1 MGKAFKTSV
10 RVKVWVTAHPLR
22 RQKCQLPDR
31 QAGRRPSYLSRLLTV
46 GMISG
51 AIATA
56 GSGTWLATRLI
67 VDPGSVSWVHW
78 LIPGWTRQSWTAKT
92 WQTHDEI
99 EAEAA
104 TAGLIVGEPI
114 YFSIYPGLSQHSAGF
129 HDFLLPLYQAQPGC
143 EAINPP
149 ASSPCRLVEL
159 RVYRPQTSALRLPG
173 KAAALELVNRL
184 SVTGPE
190 ELAAIAPLVNADIT
204 SQGSSRRLPLTTVT
218 FVAGQAPLPGIWLHL
233 SGEWQRGSTHT
244 LYGQVVHYDPT
255 RDRLKSLLAWT
266 SPKADFPTWQQVTG
280 GNATEL
286 LIDQTIGLEPQFQV
300 YQFAALNTPGKP
312 VQVKPIDLREAMLDN
327 RTYANGLLL
336 ARHGLWS
343 TALQVLEKSRKTNAG
358 WSTTAQAQL
367 DLVALHAN
375 ITQAQAKRDWGN
387 PGKQILA
394 LLIDGQWSE
403 ALTVLRTAHANGYTT
418 STLLAEQS
426 DRLWHRVEAAVRVNP
441 QPDVLNWGVLLTAV
455 RQDQTAAMAWL
466 QKQAGGDRQTEQI
479 LALLDPLPITTVV
492 VSPPAPPSPVPAA
505 ALAST
510 VPVSTASSPSLQTS
524 SRMIGSALPQQA
536 IDPTDWLR
544 PDPAETLAL
553 APGQIWYEI
562 QVIGFQDGQQWQQQG
577 IPDLV
582 LADLVLADL
591 VLDQNR
597 AKTAQLLWSRLGLT
611 EAAQIQLMT
620 WPVSA
625 QPEIQHVTVKAVRVT
640 DSAVWLLATGAP
652 IAALAPGSSVLS
664 MTLATL
670 PGVEPLS
677 TETLA
682 SLSQQPGWSETLVPA
697 LWQALQQTPALL
709 PASVTHPVALL
720 QEFGGWSMQL
730 TELTGDDQPEA
741 VLTLQTKLASDQA
754 AQTLIFSRRGG
765 LLYSDLSQTGRS
777 LKAIT
782 DLGDGNLPALIIN
795 NAQSYEIQRWSVPD
809 QQFQ

>member
-1 MGKAFKTSV
+1 MGKASKTSV
-10 RVKVWVTAHPLR
+10 RVKVWVTGQPPRR
-22 RQKCQLPDR
+22 RQP
-31 QAGRRPSYLSRLLTV
+31 GYLSRLLTV

-56 GSGTWLATRLI
+56 VSGTWLATRLI
-67 VDPGSVSWVHW
+67 VDPGSVNWVHW
-78 LIPGWTRQSWTAKT
+78 LIPGWNPQIWTAKT
-92 WQTHDEI
+92 WQTRSEI

-104 TAGLIVGEPI
+104 TAGLLVGDPI
-114 YFSIYPGLSQHSAGF
+114 YFSTYPGLSKHSAGF
-129 HDFLLPLYQAQPGC
+129 HDFLLPLYQAQSGC
-143 EAINPP
+143 EALDTP

-173 KAAALELVNRL
+173 KAAALEWVNRL

-218 FVAGQAPLPGIWLHL
+218 FVAGNAPLPGIWLHL
-233 SGEWQRGSTHT
+233 SGKWQRGSSRT

-255 RDRLKSLLAWT
+255 RDRLQSLLAWT
-266 SPKADFPTWQQVTG
+266 SPTTEFPTWQQVTG

-312 VQVKPIDLREAMLDN
+312 VQVKPIDLREALLDN

-343 TALQVLEKSRKTNAG
+343 TALQVLEKSRKTNSG

-375 ITQAQAKRDWGN
+375 VTQAQAKRDWAN
-387 PGKQILA
+387 PGQQILA
-394 LLIDGQWSE
+394 LLIDGRWSE

-426 DRLWHRVEAAVRVNP
+426 DHLWHRVEAAVRVNP
-441 QPDVLNWGVLLTAV
+441 QPDVLNWGVLLTAMRHDRTV
-455 RQDQTAAMAWL
+455 AMAWL
-466 QKQAGGDRQTEQI
+466 QKQSSGDRQAEPI

-492 VSPPAPPSPVPAA
+492 VSPPVPPAPAPAA

-510 VPVSTASSPSLQTS
+510 VPVSTASSSFVHAS
-524 SRMIGSALPQQA
+524 SRIIGAAKPQQT
-536 IDPTDWLR
+536 IEPTDWLR
-544 PDPAETLAL
+544 PNPAETLAL
-553 APGQIWYEI
+553 APDQIWYEI
-562 QVIGFQDGQQWQQQG
+562 QVIGFQDGLQWRQQG
-577 IPDLV
+577 MSD
-582 LADLVLADL
+582 
-591 VLDQNR
+591 R
-597 AKTAQLLWSRLGLT
+597 ALSQDRAETAQLLWSRLGLT
-611 EAAQIQLMT
+611 EAAQLQLIT
-620 WPVSA
+620 WTASA
-625 QPEIQHVTVKAVRVT
+625 QPEIQQVMVKAVRVT
-640 DSAVWLLATGAP
+640 DETVWLLATGAP
-652 IAALAPGSSVLS
+652 IAALPPDSSALV

-670 PGVEPLS
+670 PWVEPLS
-677 TETLA
+677 TVTLN

-697 LWQALQQTPALL
+697 LWQALQQTPALV
-709 PASVTHPVALL
+709 PASVTHPAALL
-720 QEFGGWSMQL
+720 QEFGGWSVQL

-741 VLTLQTKLASDQA
+741 VLTLQTKLSSAQAA

-765 LLYSDLSQTGRS
+765 LLYSDLPQTGRS

-782 DLGDGNLPALIIN
+782 DLGDGNLPALIISN
-795 NAQSYEIQRWSVPD
+795 TQSYSIQRWSVPD
-809 QQFQ
+809 QRFE

>member
-1 MGKAFKTSV
+1 MGKASKTSV
-10 RVKVWVTAHPLR
+10 RVTVWVTAQPLR
-22 RQKCQLPDR
+22 RQKCR
-31 QAGRRPSYLSRLLTV
+31 QPSYLSRLLTV

-78 LIPGWTRQSWTAKT
+78 LIPGWTRQLWTAKT
-92 WQTHDEI
+92 WQTHNEI

-104 TAGLIVGEPI
+104 AAGLIVGDPI
-114 YFSIYPGLSQHSAGF
+114 YFSIYPGLSQNSAGF
-129 HDFLLPLYQAQPGC
+129 HDFLLPLYQAQSGC
-143 EAINPP
+143 AATNPS

-190 ELAAIAPLVNADIT
+190 ELAAIAPLVNADIA

-218 FVAGQAPLPGIWLHL
+218 FVAGNAPLPGIWLHL
-233 SGEWQRGSTHT
+233 SGEWQRGSSHT

-255 RDRLKSLLAWT
+255 RDRLQSLLAWT
-266 SPKADFPTWQQVTG
+266 SPQADFPAWQQVTG

-358 WSTTAQAQL
+358 WSTTAQAQF

-375 ITQAQAKRDWGN
+375 ITQAQAKRDWAN
-387 PGKQILA
+387 PGQQILA

-403 ALTVLRTAHANGYTT
+403 ALTVLRTAHANSYTT

-426 DRLWHRVEAAVRVNP
+426 DRLWSRVEAAARVNP
-441 QPDVLNWGVLLTAV
+441 QPDVLSWGVLLTAV

-466 QKQAGGDRQTEQI
+466 QKQSGGDRQAEQI

-505 ALAST
+505 ALSST
-510 VPVSTASSPSLQTS
+510 VPVSTASSPFVQPA

-536 IDPTDWLR
+536 IEPTDWLR
-544 PDPAETLAL
+544 PNPAETLAL

-562 QVIGFQDGQQWQQQG
+562 RVIGFQDGLQWRQEG
-577 IPDLV
+577 IPDRV
-582 LADLVLADL
+582 LS
-591 VLDQNR
+591 QNR
-597 AKTAQLLWSRLGLT
+597 AETAQLLWNRLGLA
-611 EAAQIQLMT
+611 EAANLQLMT

-640 DSAVWLLATGAP
+640 NSTVWLLATGAP
-652 IAALAPGSSVLS
+652 IAALAPGSSVLA

-730 TELTGDDQPEA
+730 TDLTGDNQPEA

-782 DLGDGNLPALIIN
+782 NLGDGNLPALIIN